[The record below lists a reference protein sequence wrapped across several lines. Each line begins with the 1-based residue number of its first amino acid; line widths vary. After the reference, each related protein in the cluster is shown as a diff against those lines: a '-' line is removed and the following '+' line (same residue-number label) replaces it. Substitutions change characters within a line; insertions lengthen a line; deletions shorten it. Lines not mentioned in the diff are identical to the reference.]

1 MPRQPAPVFPHRPF
15 IGSEC
20 PLRRDAWSA
29 CTRERSGRGTLGFG
43 QGGRLF
49 HDHAISFPRRQ
60 RTARGKPHHT
70 QRHDAPRLHA
80 ETRQVQRMCPRIHH
94 RKYPIGECRPASARY
109 VPARGLPRQNK
120 CCIGLAADGLSG
132 LPFAFVRLVLRPR
145 SCLFFD
151 LGLASSVTL
160 PTFSFDCPL
169 RPLTY
174 PAVAEGGP
182 DPCSGEWGTGD
193 GGQGSGPGDHTLAMR
208 ARGECPA
215 DRRI

>member
-43 QGGRLF
+43 QRGGLF

-60 RTARGKPHHT
+60 RTARGQPHHT

-145 SCLFFD
+145 SCLVRNLAHLFFR
-151 LGLASSVTL
+151 LPLTSSRL
-160 PTFSFDCPL
+160 PGRGGRWS
-169 RPLTY
+169 RPLF
-174 PAVAEGGP
+174 
-182 DPCSGEWGTGD
+182 WGVGD
-193 GGQGSGPGDHTLAMR
+193 GDRDRVTTLSQ
-208 ARGECPA
+208 
-215 DRRI
+215 